1 MRNRRMWILT
11 TAFLII
17 LLSYSIINLNNFKS
31 AEEQYSKRIIDAF
44 SKEINKAASLSDSL
58 ANNWEKSDVDAV
70 SATITSIRMSLKQAE
85 LSAQLLEPHFNI
97 KTDKSNNSLSFI
109 SDLFRIYELQL
120 SEWQTQL
127 LGLSDSGKLSEAGIA
142 LRDKIEILSQDLEKL
157 DSINK
162 YEIFDYSYDQLVR
175 YWDDMVK
182 SLKTENLIQ
191 Q

>member
-1 MRNRRMWILT
+1 MWILT